1 MKARYKRIGAGLLA
15 AVMLW
20 ATAFS
25 APVSEAKSAPKA
37 EETKETVVQLAVVGA
52 DGTLQSPLSLY
63 STYAAGVPG
72 EVTGDGVKLRR
83 TASSTGTVLELMYYG
98 ETVYIDPSKSKTN
111 WYYLTRAKTG
121 TKGYASTKYIWR
133 Y

>member
-1 MKARYKRIGAGLLA
+1 MKTRYKKIGAGLLA

-25 APVSEAKSAPKA
+25 APVSEAKSAPKT
-37 EETKETVVQLAVVGA
+37 EETVAQLAVVGA

-63 STYAAGVPG
+63 STSTSGIRG
-72 EVTGDGVKLRR
+72 EVIGDGVKLRR

-98 ETVYIDPSKSKTN
+98 EIVRIDPAKIKN
-111 WYYLTRAKTG
+111 DWYYVTRVKTG
-121 TKGYASTKYIWR
+121 TKGYASKKYIIIS
-133 Y
+133 